1 MWDKQNP
8 ERGKRNTKNDKQ
20 WHNRTSNLSQY
31 IKNQVRDM
39 NSEVYSVFV
48 QSQCTGED
56 YEQLRIGAEMYR
68 MLKNPHKTSPWSR
81 MRLVVR
87 RYVLND
93 SEAWRWNK
101 ILKKQQQPIIWFN
114 ATLMLPTLSLKAA
127 VHCLIRKEHRFG
139 EAGENWLHFSS
150 AARCMKA

>member
-31 IKNQVRDM
+31 NKNQVRDM

-68 MLKNPHKTSPWSR
+68 MLKNPQKLHREAGCDSSCVGMCWKTLKR
-81 MRLVVR
+81 DDEIRFF
-87 RYVLND
+87 
-93 SEAWRWNK
+93 
-101 ILKKQQQPIIWFN
+101 KKQQQPIIWFN